1 MPLASQQAPAALP
14 RMEVVERGTP
24 AEARPT
30 LLVVLFHGLTG
41 WGEQLATDFEALVA
55 QHPTA
60 RFLFPSSPKEAPPSD
75 WNKSGKGRD
84 WFLLEGRDVIE
95 VIEERVAA
103 LNSWLDE
110 QLARPHRTPK
120 PDPSPAAA

>member
-1 MPLASQQAPAALP
+1 
-14 RMEVVERGTP
+14 MEVVERGTP

-60 RFLFPSSPKEAPPSD
+60 RFLFPSSPKAAPPSD

-110 QLARPHRTPK
+110 QLARPHPIPKLTPHQ
-120 PDPSPAAA
+120 PAAA